1 MNLDQ
6 NIMDT
11 IKKVIKKAMIEEGFV
26 ELEASGRHV
35 HLSREAI
42 DYLFGEG
49 YRLTKAKELSQPG
62 QYACK
67 ERITIAGPKGKLE
80 NVVILGPERKAS
92 QVEVSSTDA
101 VVLGENIP
109 VRESGDI
116 KDTPGITLINNDR
129 KLNLNEGLIVAKRH
143 IHVSPEDA
151 GKLNVRN
158 KEVVQVKVFGERSL
172 IFDNV
177 IIRISPN
184 YRTSM
189 HIDFD
194 EANACGFKKSGLAKI
209 IKSGQ
214 EHEIDKKQPIQKQS
228 VTLNQVDEP
237 NYETQTELNKKIITE
252 GDLQK
257 VFLQKINHICIP
269 NNSIITPLAEDY
281 IRKHTLKI
289 QRGKENI
296 Q

>member
-11 IKKVIKKAMIEEGFV
+11 IKKAIKKAMIEEGFV

-49 YRLTKAKELSQPG
+49 NKLTKYRELSQPG

-67 ERITIAGPKGKLE
+67 ERITIAGPKGELE
-80 NVVILGPERKAS
+80 NVIILGPERKAS

-101 VVLGENIP
+101 VVLGEDIP

-116 KDTPGITLINNDR
+116 KGTPGITLINNDR
-129 KLNLNEGLIVAKRH
+129 KLKLNEGLIVAKRH

-151 GKLNVRN
+151 EKLNVRN

-172 IFDNV
+172 IFDDV

-194 EANACGFKKSGLAKI
+194 EANARSCKKRGLAKI
-209 IKSGQ
+209 IKNRQ
-214 EHEIDKKQPIQKQS
+214 EHDKENRQTYQKQS
-228 VTLNQVDEP
+228 VPPDTIDKP
-237 NYETQTELNKKIITE
+237 IYETQTE
-252 GDLQK
+252 
-257 VFLQKINHICIP
+257 
-269 NNSIITPLAEDY
+269 
-281 IRKHTLKI
+281 
-289 QRGKENI
+289 
-296 Q
+296 